1 MSIRNIL
8 AVLSILFFFSGMN
21 LQVFSQTPTP
31 TPAKEQKWIRVQSEN
46 GEFSIDVPDDYDYF
60 FDEKGFSVSNDTTDY
75 PLKDINIFNSYRNGV
90 LLSFESYQTSNT
102 KDALKALMEVETH
115 HEKKTEKVK
124 AGDKIFYQTVIRNE
138 KYYLIRQYFITKEYV
153 YILTAASRKEGAQE
167 IDRFLK
173 SRTILGYPSPS
184 VNSALPI
191 ISMSALK
198 ISPMVLDVDNAEDG
212 RARSRKKTPPKSP
225 QAVLPQPEGD
235 KFVVLI
241 KPRASYITP
250 ARQAGEEGDITL
262 KISFTTKGGISR
274 IEVVRTL
281 GNGLLRQTALTA
293 LRLKYLP
300 KEENGAPIAVTKTI
314 VYGFSIY

>member
-1 MSIRNIL
+1 MSVRNIFTVTL
-8 AVLSILFFFSGMN
+8 VSFVLGWTGLP
-21 LQVFSQTPTP
+21 VFSQTPTP

-46 GEFSIDVPDDYDYF
+46 AEFSIDVPDDYDYF
-60 FDEKGFSVSNDTTDY
+60 FDQEGFSVSNDTTDY

-90 LLSFESYQTSNT
+90 LLSFDSYKTSNT
-102 KDALKALMEVETH
+102 KGALKALMEVETH
-115 HEKKTEKVK
+115 HEKTDKVK
-124 AGDKIFYQTVIRNE
+124 IGDKVFYQTVVRNE
-138 KYYLIRQYFITKEYV
+138 KYYLIRQYFLTKEYV
-153 YILTAASRKEGAQE
+153 YILTAASRKEGAEE

-173 SRTILGYPSPS
+173 SLTITGYPSLRG
-184 VNSALPI
+184 NATFPI
-191 ISMSALK
+191 VPMSALK

-235 KFVVLI
+235 KFVVLM
-241 KPRASYITP
+241 KPRASYINP